1 MPTYSVIAKKNINF
15 VLGSCSKLVTRQ
27 LYITS
32 GTTRMKTSIVLILF
46 LPFLMGCYGLSIQN
60 IIANYIQY
68 TPEPPPHDQP
78 AKLARY
84 VMHYSGKYLLTYIHK
99 LHNYKNNSNLVTK
112 QLMFDRQVKM
122 NAVSHFPPPK

>member
-1 MPTYSVIAKKNINF
+1 
-15 VLGSCSKLVTRQ
+15 
-27 LYITS
+27 
-32 GTTRMKTSIVLILF
+32 MKTSIVLILF

-68 TPEPPPHDQP
+68 TPEPPPHEQP

-99 LHNYKNNSNLVTK
+99 LHNYKNNSNLVIK

-122 NAVSHFPPPK
+122 NAVSHFPQPK